1 MGLKQRRKFNK
12 HFCVVWVGKGRA
24 ENKEGGHLRRKEN
37 IIKWQAIVPAEVG
50 VVKKSVQMNRGK
62 SQEE

>member
-12 HFCVVWVGKGRA
+12 HFWVVWVGKGRA

-37 IIKWQAIVPAEVG
+37 IINKQAIVPAK
-50 VVKKSVQMNRGK
+50 VVDMKKSVQVNRGK
-62 SQEE
+62 SREE